1 MSEGSDAAGAIMAT
15 TRHERVTAHFC
26 GAAEEFFVERISP
39 EHPDGLLPGE
49 PCRCASAGRVVISP
63 EEQGMAEDDPSESPG
78 TETEA
83 GQRFYGFD
91 EDISGIAVP
100 GELPILSLR
109 GVVIFPSA
117 IVPLLISRGPS
128 LKLVEASLVGDRMLG
143 LMTQK
148 NPEEES
154 PQPEGLYARGTA
166 GRILKMLKYP
176 DASVRILV
184 QGLRRIEI
192 VEYTQREPYL
202 KARVRHLQ
210 DTLRPSKDIEAL
222 QAHMV
227 NQFAKFVSMIPYLP
241 DELQVV
247 VMNIKD
253 PGKVTDLIASNL
265 NISLEEKQDLLS
277 TLDVRV
283 RLEKLSGILNREIEL
298 LELGHKIQSQV
309 QSELN
314 KNQKEFYLRQQL
326 KAIQKELGEGDGKT
340 AEVEEL
346 RRRVEEARMPPDALK
361 AAEHELERLR
371 LIPPESA
378 EHTVV
383 RTYLE
388 WLVSVPW
395 AISTED
401 NLDLHHARQVLDEDH
416 FDLEKIKDRI
426 LEYLAVRQLRKDPK
440 GPILCFV
447 GPPGVGKTSL
457 GRSIARAMGRKF
469 VRLSLGGI
477 RDEAEIRGHRRTYIG
492 ALPGRIIQNI
502 KNAGS
507 NNPLFMLD
515 EIDKLGMDF
524 RGDPASAL
532 LEVLDPEQNNTF
544 QDHYLD
550 VPFDLSRVMFITTAN
565 VLDPI
570 PAPLRDRMEVI
581 ELAGY
586 TEEEKLEIARRHLI
600 PKQLRENGLT
610 AENLRF
616 TDDALVQIIRAYTR
630 EAGLRN
636 LEREIGRV
644 CRKVARA
651 ITEGRTEP
659 VVCTG
664 ENVRE
669 YLGPERFYAE
679 VAERTE
685 EPGVAVGLAWTPN
698 GGDILFVESTRMAGK
713 KGLTLTGHLGE
724 VMKESA
730 QAALSYVRSR
740 AERLGI
746 RPDFFENTDLH
757 VHVPHGAIPKDG
769 PSAGVTIAT
778 SLASLLTGRHV
789 RPNVAMTGEIT
800 LRGKVEPVGGI
811 KEKVLAA
818 KRAGIDTV
826 LLPKRNEKDLEDVPE
841 PVRRGMRFVFVET
854 MDELLEHALEPPAA
868 GRGGQP
874 GEAERGPRAARA

>member
-1 MSEGSDAAGAIMAT
+1 MAD
-15 TRHERVTAHFC
+15 
-26 GAAEEFFVERISP
+26 EEPSRDI
-39 EHPDGLLPGE
+39 PG
-49 PCRCASAGRVVISP
+49 
-63 EEQGMAEDDPSESPG
+63 DDPESG
-78 TETEA
+78 

-91 EDISGIAVP
+91 EDISGVAVP
-100 GELPILSLR
+100 SELPILPLR

-117 IVPLLISRGPS
+117 IVPLLISRGTS
-128 LKLVEASLVGDRMLG
+128 LKLVEACLRGDRMLG
-143 LMTQK
+143 LLAQK
-148 NPEEES
+148 SPEDENPG
-154 PQPEGLYARGTA
+154 PDGLYSRGTA
-166 GRILKMLKYP
+166 GRVLKMLKYP
-176 DASVRILV
+176 DGSVRILV
-184 QGLRRIEI
+184 QGLKRIEV
-192 VEYTQREPYL
+192 VEYTQHEPFFR
-202 KARVRHLQ
+202 ATVRHLADVVQ
-210 DTLRPSKDIEAL
+210 RSKDLEAI

-227 NQFAKFVSMIPYLP
+227 TQFAKFVSMIPYLP

-253 PGKVTDLIASNL
+253 PGKVSDLIASNL

-283 RLEKLSGILNREIEL
+283 RLEKLSTILNREIEL
-298 LELGHKIQSQV
+298 LELGQKIQSQV
-309 QSELN
+309 QSELS
-314 KNQKEFYLRQQL
+314 KNQREFYLRQQL

-340 AEVEEL
+340 AEIEEL
-346 RRRVEEARMPPDALK
+346 RRRIDEAKMPPEALK
-361 AAEHELERLR
+361 AAEHELDRLR
-371 LIPPESA
+371 MIPPESA

-388 WLVSVPW
+388 WLVALPWSV
-395 AISTED
+395 STAD
-401 NLDLHHARQVLDEDH
+401 NLELPHARRVLDEDH

-426 LEYLAVRQLRKDPK
+426 LEYLAVRKLRQDPK

-492 ALPGRIIQNI
+492 ALPGRIIQNL

-507 NNPLFMLD
+507 NNPLFILD

-550 VPFDLSRVMFITTAN
+550 VPFDLSRVMFVTTAN
-565 VLDPI
+565 VLDPVP
-570 PAPLRDRMEVI
+570 PALRDRMEVI

-586 TEEEKLEIARRHLI
+586 TEEEKVEIARRHLI
-600 PKQLRENGLT
+600 PKQLHENGLT
-610 AENLRF
+610 ADNLRF
-616 TDDALVQIIRAYTR
+616 EADSLVQIIRAYTR

-636 LEREIGRV
+636 LEREVGSV

-659 VVCTG
+659 VVCTADK
-664 ENVRE
+664 VRE
-669 YLGPERFYAE
+669 YLGPERFFSE
-679 VAERTE
+679 LAERTE

-713 KGLTLTGHLGE
+713 KTLTLTGHLGE

-730 QAALSYVRSR
+730 QAALSWVRSR

-746 RPDFFENTDLH
+746 PPDFFENTDIH

-789 RPNVAMTGEIT
+789 RPTVALSGEIT

-818 KRAGIDTV
+818 KRAGIETV
-826 LLPKRNEKDLEDVPE
+826 ILPRRNEKDLEDVPE
-841 PVRRGMRFVFVET
+841 AARRALRFVFVET
-854 MDELLEHALEPPAA
+854 MDEVLEHALEPAV
-868 GRGGQP
+868 RDDRQ
-874 GEAERGPRAARA
+874 PRAAHA

>member
-1 MSEGSDAAGAIMAT
+1 MA
-15 TRHERVTAHFC
+15 
-26 GAAEEFFVERISP
+26 
-39 EHPDGLLPGE
+39 
-49 PCRCASAGRVVISP
+49 
-63 EEQGMAEDDPSESPG
+63 DDPTREDAP
-78 TETEA
+78 
-83 GQRFYGFD
+83 QRFYGFD
-91 EDISGIAVP
+91 EDISGVAVP
-100 GELPILSLR
+100 SELSILPLR

-128 LKLVEASLVGDRMLG
+128 LRLVEEALGGDRMLG
-143 LMTQK
+143 LFSQK
-148 NPEEES
+148 NPEDEHPE
-154 PQPEGLYARGTA
+154 PEGLYSRGTA

-176 DASVRILV
+176 DGSVRILV
-184 QGLRRIEI
+184 QGLKRIEVI
-192 VEYTQREPYL
+192 GYTQREPYF
-202 KARVRHLQ
+202 KAKVRDLQ
-210 DTLRPSKDIEAL
+210 DRHEPSKEIEAL
-222 QAHMV
+222 QVHMV

-247 VMNIKD
+247 VMNTKD
-253 PGKVTDLIASNL
+253 AGKASDLIASNL

-277 TLDVRV
+277 TLEVQD
-283 RLEKLSGILNREIEL
+283 RLEKLSAILNREIEL

-314 KNQKEFYLRQQL
+314 KNQKEFYLRQQM
-326 KAIQKELGEGDGKT
+326 KAIQKELGEGDGKV
-340 AEVEEL
+340 AEIEEL
-346 RRRVEEARMPPDALK
+346 RRRIEEANMPPEARK
-361 AAEHELERLR
+361 AADHELERLR

-388 WLVSVPW
+388 WLVSLPSAV
-395 AISTED
+395 STED
-401 NLDLHHARQVLDEDH
+401 NLDLHHARQVLDQVH
-416 FDLEKIKDRI
+416 FDPVKIKDRI
-426 LEYLAVRQLRKDPK
+426 REYLAVRRLRQDPK

-469 VRLSLGGI
+469 VRISLGGI

-492 ALPGRIIQNI
+492 ALPGRIVQNI
-502 KNAGS
+502 RNGGS

-524 RGDPASAL
+524 RGDPAAAL
-532 LEVLDPEQNNTF
+532 LEVLDPEQNNSF

-550 VPFDLSRVMFITTAN
+550 VPFDLQRVMFVTTAN

-570 PAPLRDRMEVI
+570 PPALRDRMEVI

-610 AENLRF
+610 PENLRF
-616 TDDALVQIIRAYTR
+616 EDEALTKIIRAYTR

-644 CRKVARA
+644 CRTVARG
-651 ITEGRTEP
+651 ITEGHTEP
-659 VVCTG
+659 VVCTVAR
-664 ENVRE
+664 VRE
-669 YLGPERFYAE
+669 YLGPDRA
-679 VAERTE
+679 
-685 EPGVAVGLAWTPN
+685 PN
-698 GGDILFVESTRMAGK
+698 GGDILFIESTRMAGK
-713 KGLTLTGHLGE
+713 KNLTLTGHLGE

-740 AERLGI
+740 ANRLGI
-746 RPDFFENTDLH
+746 APDFFENTDLH

-769 PSAGVTIAT
+769 PSAGVTIVT

-789 RPNVAMTGEIT
+789 RANVAMTGEVT
-800 LRGKVEPVGGI
+800 LRGKVEPVGGV

-818 KRAGIDTV
+818 KRAGIETV
-826 LLPKRNEKDLEDVPE
+826 ILPRRNEKDLEDVPE
-841 PVRRGMRFVFVET
+841 AVRRAMRFVFVDT
-854 MDELLEHALEPPAA
+854 VDEVLEHALEPV
-868 GRGGQP
+868 QT
-874 GEAERGPRAARA
+874 ERERRDREQRAATA